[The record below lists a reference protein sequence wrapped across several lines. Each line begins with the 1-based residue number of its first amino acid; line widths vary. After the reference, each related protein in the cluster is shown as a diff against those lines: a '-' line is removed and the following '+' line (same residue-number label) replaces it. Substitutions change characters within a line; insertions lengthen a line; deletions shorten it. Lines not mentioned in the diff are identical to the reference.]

1 MTGSRKRCNC
11 GSYNYI
17 INNPTRVPQTDLGL
31 QGVLSVIEQA
41 CRQGVRNGGI
51 AQGFVSEGLRGSI
64 RRQPGLQD
72 FNGFM
77 EKGFLVYAPG
87 FSTVADTD
95 LRARKAPSPRVWI
108 RGSGAINNIE
118 IDMTFDG

>member
-1 MTGSRKRCNC
+1 MSATVASRMGSFLRRYRAASAGNRGCRTSTASWKRD
-11 GSYNYI
+11 S
-17 INNPTRVPQTDLGL
+17 
-31 QGVLSVIEQA
+31 
-41 CRQGVRNGGI
+41 
-51 AQGFVSEGLRGSI
+51 
-64 RRQPGLQD
+64 
-72 FNGFM
+72 
-77 EKGFLVYAPG
+77 LVYAPP

>member
-1 MTGSRKRCNC
+1 M
-11 GSYNYI
+11 
-17 INNPTRVPQTDLGL
+17 
-31 QGVLSVIEQA
+31 IEQA

-51 AQGFVSEGLRGSI
+51 AQGFVSEALRGSI
-64 RRQPGLQD
+64 RRQPGLED

-77 EKGFLVYAPG
+77 EKGFLVYAPP
-87 FSTVADTD
+87 FSTLGDTD